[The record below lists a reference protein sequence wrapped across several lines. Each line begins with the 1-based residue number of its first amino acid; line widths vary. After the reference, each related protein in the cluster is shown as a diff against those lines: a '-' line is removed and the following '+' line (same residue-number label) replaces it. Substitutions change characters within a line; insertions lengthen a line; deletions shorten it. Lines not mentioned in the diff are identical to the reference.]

1 VLGKLFGG
9 AFGFMVGGPLG
20 ALLGAAVGHNLDQGF
35 WKSDAEPSAAAGRD
49 PDEFLRCA
57 FRLMG
62 HVAKADGRVSE
73 KEIATARA
81 IMDHLTLSPEQRR
94 GAIDC
99 FTEGKRPDFAL
110 DAQLQIMRS
119 HCAGRFA
126 PLQQILEM
134 LLNVAYADG
143 NPHPQTQARLVFIAE
158 RLDVPRLQ
166 FDALHSLFRAQHWA
180 RLHRQGGGKSAGDG
194 PYHDPGGRGYRPATA
209 VNSLDQAYRVL
220 GLQRDASPP
229 EIKLAYRRLLKQ
241 HHPDKLAASSAS
253 AADMKRA
260 TDKTREITAA
270 YERIRE
276 ARGF

>member
-1 VLGKLFGG
+1 MLGKLFGG
-9 AFGFMVGGPLG
+9 TFGFIVGGPLG
-20 ALLGAAVGHNLDQGF
+20 ALLGAAFGHNLDQGF
-35 WKSDAEPSAAAGRD
+35 RKNGAASGGIGHD
-49 PDEFLRCA
+49 PDEFLHCA

-73 KEIATARA
+73 KEIAAARA
-81 IMDHLTLSPEQRR
+81 IMDHLALNPEQRR

-110 DAQLQIMRS
+110 DAQLQTLRR

-143 NPHPQTQARLVFIAE
+143 DPHPQTQARLIFIAE

-180 RLHRQGGGKSAGDG
+180 QQRSQSGNRGSGHRH
-194 PYHDPGGRGYRPATA
+194 YHDPGEHGYRPATA
-209 VNSLDQAYRVL
+209 VNSLEQAYAVL
-220 GLQRDASPP
+220 GLKRDASPS
-229 EIKLAYRRLLKQ
+229 EIKLAYRRLLKR
-241 HHPDKLAASSAS
+241 HHPDKLASSDVSPAT
-253 AADMKRA
+253 MKRA
-260 TDKTREITAA
+260 TEKTREITAA

-276 ARGF
+276 TRGF